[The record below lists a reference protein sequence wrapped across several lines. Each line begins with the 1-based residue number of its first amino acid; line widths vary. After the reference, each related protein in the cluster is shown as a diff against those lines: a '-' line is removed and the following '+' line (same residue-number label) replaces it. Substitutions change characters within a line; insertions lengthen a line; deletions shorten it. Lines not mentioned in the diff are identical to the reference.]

1 MKSLIIIAHGSRKET
16 SNIEVIDIVNQIK
29 NSKTSYTLVESAFL
43 EFASPSIED
52 SVKKSIDLNLIEI
65 YIYPYFL
72 NSGKHVTSDIP
83 DTIKILKLKYPQ
95 VNFTILPHFG
105 ESKKI
110 NEIILSDTEI

>member
-16 SNIEVIDIVNQIK
+16 SNIEVLDIVNQIK
-29 NSKTSYTLVESAFL
+29 DSETSYSLVESAFL

-52 SVKKSIDLNLIEI
+52 SVKKSIEQILFKI

-83 DTIKILKLKYPQ
+83 NTIQTLKIKYPQ
-95 VNFTILPHFG
+95 VNFTMLPHFG

-110 NEIILSDTEI
+110 NEIILSDTNI

>member
-16 SNIEVIDIVNQIK
+16 SNIEVVNIVNQIK
-29 NSKTSYTLVESAFL
+29 NNETSYSLIEPAFL
-43 EFASPSIED
+43 EFAAPSLED
-52 SVKKSIDLNLIEI
+52 SVKKSIEENLLEI

-83 DTIKILKLKYPQ
+83 DTIKTLKIKYPQ
-95 VNFTILPHFG
+95 VDFTMLPHFG

-110 NEIILSDTEI
+110 NEIILSDTDI

>member
-29 NSKTSYTLVESAFL
+29 NSETTYSLVEPAFL
-43 EFASPSIED
+43 EFAAPTLEE
-52 SVKKSIDLNLIEI
+52 SVKKSLDQNLLEI

-83 DTIKILKLKYPQ
+83 DEIETLKIKYPQ
-95 VNFTILPHFG
+95 VNITMLPHFG

-110 NEIILSDTEI
+110 NEIILSDTDI